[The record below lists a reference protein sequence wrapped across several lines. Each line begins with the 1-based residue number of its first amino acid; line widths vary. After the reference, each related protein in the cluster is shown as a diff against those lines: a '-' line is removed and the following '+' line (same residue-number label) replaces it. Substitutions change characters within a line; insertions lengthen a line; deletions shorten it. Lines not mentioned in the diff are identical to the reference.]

1 MGFNFWFAGSPKPL
15 MMGKSRSR
23 KTIIIILANFFIY
36 SIHVWF
42 IIRTKEKKKFDFL
55 LMNNYADRNRRLKQ
69 TLNSRGNAF
78 LNELV
83 QVWQFLQ
90 LLLQKNQTH
99 LDYLCKFWIP
109 ISVFGNL
116 WGFNALL
123 DMHHQHGVIVF
134 LEPLMFSHI
143 VSSC

>member
-1 MGFNFWFAGSPKPL
+1 
-15 MMGKSRSR
+15 
-23 KTIIIILANFFIY
+23 
-36 SIHVWF
+36 
-42 IIRTKEKKKFDFL
+42 
-55 LMNNYADRNRRLKQ
+55 MNNYADRNRRLKQ
-69 TLNSRGNAF
+69 TLNSRRNAF

-83 QVWQFLQ
+83 QAWQFLQ

-123 DMHHQHGVIVF
+123 DMHHQHGVMVF
-134 LEPLMFSHI
+134 LEHLMFSHI